1 MNFRTRLLIVVAVMI
16 VVSVFLSSA
25 ITYVSAKRHLES
37 AAKRQMEQTVALI
50 AKQSQI
56 GLERFKMDME
66 LLAESHLVRDVTR
79 SPKNETLVRE
89 MNLHFLDIVR
99 KNNVYTSINLID
111 RDAWCIASSY
121 PDRIGYSPMRQMVAT
136 RPDFKAAIAG
146 QGTISQVILSHGTGR
161 PIIAISVPVRE
172 DGRVMAVVRCTLD
185 LDNINDHFLTPQ
197 ETILGGKAYVYDP
210 WLDMNLP
217 KGWVVPNVIRSKPYM
232 RPDIP
237 DLPELATSRSGIINY
252 STRSGRRLA
261 AFLKTSDPEFLFVVE
276 RPLRDVLAPIET
288 MGKVTLA
295 TLVVMLFVITVAVF
309 RMANPL
315 LRKLEGCMTFVR
327 NIETGILDRRL
338 EAKGTDEITGLAR
351 GLNTMAQSLE
361 ESRNALEEAERLYR
375 GLFENAVEGIFVTDL
390 EGTVLNANPAFAS
403 LLGYGSPAEVV
414 GRNVSRYYSSTRRN
428 RLLDTLDARGTVKN
442 FEVLFH
448 RCDGSQRMGSI
459 YARADKNE
467 KGKIFRIQGI
477 LDDITEQREIEKER
491 RRAED
496 AELRSVQ
503 AKLEA
508 LRYQINP
515 HFLFNVLNSLSALAR
530 ISSRQTD
537 QLIQQLSRYLR
548 STISS
553 SESGFVPLSQE
564 MGTIESY
571 LNIEKV
577 RFEDDLMVN
586 IDLPSQAMDVR
597 VPELI
602 LQPVVENAV
611 KYGTKTSDLPLKI
624 TIEGSLT
631 DDRLLL
637 LKVTNTGHWVS
648 TKDGGRTRKGV
659 GIENL
664 RKRLSL
670 IYADQYLFRTE
681 EDGGLV
687 RVVLGV
693 PLETEIRQTRSQA

>member
-16 VVSVFLSSA
+16 VVSVFLTSA
-25 ITYVSAKRHLES
+25 ITYVSARRHLES
-37 AAKRQMEQTVALI
+37 AARKQMEQTVALI

-66 LLAESHLVRDVTR
+66 LLAESRLVRDVTR
-79 SPKNETLVRE
+79 SPKNESLVRE

-99 KNNVYTSINLID
+99 KNNVYSSINLID

-146 QGTISQVILSHGTGR
+146 QATISQVILSHGTGR

-172 DGRVMAVVRCTLD
+172 DGKVMAVVRSTLD
-185 LDNINDHFLTPQ
+185 LNHINDYFLAPQ

-210 WLDMNLP
+210 WLDTSLP
-217 KGWVVPNVIRSKPYM
+217 KGWVVPNIIRSKPYM

-237 DLPELATSRSGIINY
+237 DLPELATSHSGVVSY
-252 STRSGRRLA
+252 ATKSGRRLA
-261 AFLKTSDPEFLFVVE
+261 AFLKTSEPEFLFVVE

-295 TLVVMLFVITVAVF
+295 TLVVMLFVITIAVF

-315 LRKLEGCMTFVR
+315 LRKLEACMAFVED
-327 NIETGILDRRL
+327 IKAGILDRRL
-338 EAKGTDEITGLAR
+338 EAKGTDEISGLAR
-351 GLNTMAQSLE
+351 GLNTMAQGIE

-390 EGTVLNANPAFAS
+390 EGVVLNANPAFAS
-403 LLGYGSPAEVV
+403 LLGYRSPADLV
-414 GRNVSRYYSSTRRN
+414 GRNVSRYYSSARRN
-428 RLLDTLDARGTVKN
+428 RLLDVLESRGTVKN

-448 RCDGSQRMGSI
+448 RCDGSQRIGSI
-459 YARADKNE
+459 YARADRDE
-467 KGKIFRIQGI
+467 KGKILRIQGI
-477 LDDITEQREIEKER
+477 LDDITEQKEIEKER

-503 AKLEA
+503 ARLEA

-537 QLIQQLSRYLR
+537 QLIQQLSCYLR

-577 RFEDDLMVN
+577 RFEEDLMVN
-586 IDLPSQAMDVR
+586 IDLPTQVMDVR

-602 LQPVVENAV
+602 LQPIVENAV
-611 KYGTKTSDLPLKI
+611 KYGTKTSELPLRI
-624 TIEGSLT
+624 TIEGSVT

-648 TKDGGRTRKGV
+648 TEDGERTRKGV

-664 RKRLSL
+664 RKRLNL
-670 IYADQYLFRTE
+670 IYANRYLFQTE
-681 EDGGLV
+681 EDSGLV

-693 PLETEIRQTRSQA
+693 PLETGTRQTRSQA

>member
-16 VVSVFLSSA
+16 AVSVFLSSA
-25 ITYVSAKRHLES
+25 TTYVSARRHLE
-37 AAKRQMEQTVALI
+37 AAARKQMEQTVALI

-56 GLERFKMDME
+56 SLERFKMDME
-66 LLAESHLVRDVTR
+66 LLAESRLVRDVTR
-79 SPKNETLVRE
+79 SPKNEALVRE
-89 MNLHFLDIVR
+89 MNLRFLDIVR

-136 RPDFKAAIAG
+136 RSDFKAAIAG
-146 QGTISQVILSHGTGR
+146 EATISQVILSHGTGR

-172 DGRVMAVVRCTLD
+172 GGRVMAVVRSTLD
-185 LDNINDHFLTPQ
+185 LDHINDHFLAPQ
-197 ETILGGKAYVYDP
+197 ETILGAKAYVYDP

-217 KGWVVPNVIRSKPYM
+217 KGWVVPNAIRSKPYM

-237 DLPELATSRSGIINY
+237 YLPELATSRSAIVSY

-309 RMANPL
+309 RMASPL
-315 LRKLEGCMTFVR
+315 LKKLEGCMAFVR
-327 NIETGILDRRL
+327 NIEAGILDGRL
-338 EAKGTDEITGLAR
+338 DAKDTDEISGLAR
-351 GLNTMAQSLE
+351 GLNTMAQSLK
-361 ESRNALEEAERLYR
+361 ESRNALEEAEHLYR
-375 GLFENAVEGIFVTDL
+375 GLFENAVEGIFVTDP
-390 EGTVLNANPAFAS
+390 EGIVLNANPAFAS
-403 LLGYGSPAEVV
+403 LVGYASPAEVV
-414 GRNVSRYYSSTRRN
+414 GRNVSLYYSTTRRN
-428 RLLDTLDARGTVKN
+428 RLLDMLETHGTVKN
-442 FEVLFH
+442 FEILFH
-448 RCDGSQRMGSI
+448 RREGSQRRGSI
-459 YARADKNE
+459 YARADKDE
-467 KGKIFRIQGI
+467 KGKILRIQGI

-530 ISSRQTD
+530 ISPRQTD

-602 LQPVVENAV
+602 LQPIVENAV
-611 KYGTKTSDLPLKI
+611 KYGTKTSELPLKI
-624 TIEGSLT
+624 TIEGSVT

-648 TKDGGRTRKGV
+648 TDDGGRTGKGV

-664 RKRLSL
+664 RKRLTL
-670 IYADQYLFRTE
+670 IYADQYLLRTE
-681 EDGGLV
+681 EDSGLV
-687 RVVLGV
+687 RVIIGV
-693 PLETEIRQTRSQA
+693 PLETGSRQTGSQG

>member
-1 MNFRTRLLIVVAVMI
+1 MNFRSKLLVVVAVMI

-25 ITYVSAKRHLES
+25 ITYVSARRHLES
-37 AAKRQMEQTVALI
+37 AARRQMEQTVALI

-66 LLAESHLVRDVTR
+66 FLAESRLVRDVTK

-89 MNLHFLDIVR
+89 ANLHFLDIVR
-99 KNNVYTSINLID
+99 KNRVYTSINLID
-111 RDAWCIASSY
+111 SDAWCIASSY

-136 RPDFKAAIAG
+136 RPDFKTAIAG
-146 QGTISQVILSHGTGR
+146 EGTISQVILSHGTGR
-161 PIIAISVPVRE
+161 PIIAISVPVRQ
-172 DGRVMAVVRCTLD
+172 DGRVMAVVRSTLD
-185 LDNINDHFLTPQ
+185 LDHINDYFLVPQ
-197 ETILGGKAYVYDP
+197 EAILGGKAYVYDP
-210 WLDMNLP
+210 WLDTSLP
-217 KGWVVPNVIRSKPYM
+217 KGWVVPNTIRSKPYL

-237 DLPELATSRSGIINY
+237 DLPELAASRSGIVSY

-276 RPLRDVLAPIET
+276 KPLRDVLAPIET
-288 MGKVTLA
+288 MGRITLA

-315 LRKLEGCMTFVR
+315 LRKLEGCMAFVR
-327 NIETGILDRRL
+327 DIKAGILDRRL
-338 EAKGTDEITGLAR
+338 EAKGTDEISGLAR
-351 GLNTMAQSLE
+351 GLNTMTQSLE
-361 ESRNALEEAERLYR
+361 ENRNALEEAERLYR
-375 GLFENAVEGIFVTDL
+375 GLFENAVEGIFVTNL
-390 EGTVLNANPAFAS
+390 EGVVQNANPAFAS
-403 LLGYGSPAEVV
+403 LLGYGSPEDVV

-428 RLLDTLDARGTVKN
+428 RLLDMLETRGTVKN
-442 FEVLFH
+442 FEVFFH
-448 RCDGSQRMGSI
+448 RCDGSQRIGSI
-459 YARADKNE
+459 YARADRDE

-477 LDDITEQREIEKER
+477 LDDITEQKEIEKER

-553 SESGFVPLSQE
+553 SESGFVPLRQE

-586 IDLPSQAMDVR
+586 IDLPSQTMDVR

-602 LQPVVENAV
+602 LQPIVENAV

-624 TIEGSLT
+624 TIEGSIT

-637 LKVTNTGHWVS
+637 LKITNTGHWVS
-648 TKDGGRTRKGV
+648 TEDRIKTGKGV
-659 GIENL
+659 GIDNL
-664 RKRLSL
+664 RKRLTL

-681 EDGGLV
+681 EDTGLV
-687 RVVLGV
+687 RIVLGV
-693 PLETEIRQTRSQA
+693 PLETGTGQTRPQA

>member
-25 ITYVSAKRHLES
+25 ITYVSARRHLES
-37 AAKRQMEQTVALI
+37 AARKQMEQTVALI
-50 AKQSQI
+50 AKQSQM
-56 GLERFKMDME
+56 GLDRFKMDME
-66 LLAESHLVRDVTR
+66 LLAESRLVRDIAR

-89 MNLHFLDIVR
+89 TNLRFLDIVR

-136 RPDFKAAIAG
+136 RPDFKAAVAG
-146 QGTISQVILSHGTGR
+146 EATISQVILSHGTGR

-172 DGRVMAVVRCTLD
+172 DGRVLAVVRSTLD
-185 LDNINDHFLTPQ
+185 LDHINTYFLAPQ

-210 WLDMNLP
+210 WLDMSLP
-217 KGWVVPNVIRSKPYM
+217 KGWVVPNIIRSKPYM

-237 DLPELATSRSGIINY
+237 NLPELATNRSGIVSY
-252 STRSGRRLA
+252 STKSGRRLA

-288 MGKVTLA
+288 MGKITLA
-295 TLVVMLFVITVAVF
+295 TLVAMLFVISVAVF
-309 RMANPL
+309 RMANPF
-315 LRKLEGCMTFVR
+315 LRKLEGCMAFVR
-327 NIETGILDRRL
+327 DIKAGILDRRL
-338 EAKGTDEITGLAR
+338 ETKDNDEISGLAR

-361 ESRNALEEAERLYR
+361 ENRNALEEAERLYR

-390 EGTVLNANPAFAS
+390 EGIVLNANPAFAS
-403 LLGYGSPAEVV
+403 LLGYSSPTEVV
-414 GRNVSRYYSSTRRN
+414 GRNVSRYYSSTRRS
-428 RLLDTLDARGTVKN
+428 RLLDMLETHGTVKN
-442 FEVLFH
+442 FEVLFY
-448 RCDGSQRMGSI
+448 RCDGSQRIGSI
-459 YARADKNE
+459 YARADKDE
-467 KGKIFRIQGI
+467 KGRTFRIQGI

-553 SESGFVPLSQE
+553 SESGLVPLSQE

-571 LNIEKV
+571 LSIEKV

-586 IDLPSQAMDVR
+586 IDLPTQAMDVR

-602 LQPVVENAV
+602 LQPIVENAV

-624 TIEGSLT
+624 TIEGSIT
-631 DDRLLL
+631 GDRLLL

-648 TKDGGRTRKGV
+648 TEDGNKSRKGV
-659 GIENL
+659 GIDNL
-664 RKRLSL
+664 RKRLTL
-670 IYADQYLFRTE
+670 IYADRYLLRTE
-681 EDGGLV
+681 EDSGLV
-687 RVVLGV
+687 RVVIGV
-693 PLETEIRQTRSQA
+693 PLETGTRQAQSQA

>member
-1 MNFRTRLLIVVAVMI
+1 MNFRSKLLVVVAVMI

-25 ITYVSAKRHLES
+25 ITYVSARRHLES
-37 AAKRQMEQTVALI
+37 AARRQMEQTVALI

-56 GLERFKMDME
+56 GLERFKTDME
-66 LLAESHLVRDVTR
+66 LLAESRLVRDVTK

-89 MNLHFLDIVR
+89 ANLHFLDIVR
-99 KNNVYTSINLID
+99 KNRVYTSINLID
-111 RDAWCIASSY
+111 SDAWCIASSY

-136 RPDFKAAIAG
+136 RPDFKTAIAG
-146 QGTISQVILSHGTGR
+146 EGTISQVILSHGTGR
-161 PIIAISVPVRE
+161 PIIAISVPVRQ
-172 DGRVMAVVRCTLD
+172 DGRVMAVVRSTLD
-185 LDNINDHFLTPQ
+185 LDHINDYFLAPQ
-197 ETILGGKAYVYDP
+197 EAILAGKAYVYDP
-210 WLDMNLP
+210 WLDTSLP
-217 KGWVVPNVIRSKPYM
+217 KGWVVPNTIRSKPYM

-237 DLPELATSRSGIINY
+237 DLPELAASRSGIVSY
-252 STRSGRRLA
+252 PTRSGRRLA

-276 RPLRDVLAPIET
+276 KPLRDVLAPIET
-288 MGKVTLA
+288 MGKVTFA
-295 TLVVMLFVITVAVF
+295 TLVVMLFVITVTVL

-315 LRKLEGCMTFVR
+315 LRKLEGCMAFVR
-327 NIETGILDRRL
+327 DIKAGILDRRL
-338 EAKGTDEITGLAR
+338 EAKGTDEISGLAR

-361 ESRNALEEAERLYR
+361 ENRNALEEAERLYR
-375 GLFENAVEGIFVTDL
+375 GLFENAVEGIFVTNL
-390 EGTVLNANPAFAS
+390 EGVVQNANPAFAS
-403 LLGYGSPAEVV
+403 LLGYGSPEDVV

-428 RLLDTLDARGTVKN
+428 RLLDMLETRGTVKN
-442 FEVLFH
+442 FEVFFH
-448 RCDGSQRMGSI
+448 RCDGSQRIGSI
-459 YARADKNE
+459 YARADRDE

-503 AKLEA
+503 ARLEA

-553 SESGFVPLSQE
+553 SESGFVPLRQE

-571 LNIEKV
+571 LSIEKV

-586 IDLPSQAMDVR
+586 IDLPSQTMDVR

-602 LQPVVENAV
+602 LQPIVENAV

-624 TIEGSLT
+624 TIEGSIT

-637 LKVTNTGHWVS
+637 LKITNTGHWVS
-648 TKDGGRTRKGV
+648 TEDGIKTGKGV
-659 GIENL
+659 GIDNL
-664 RKRLSL
+664 RRRLTL

-681 EDGGLV
+681 EDTGLV

-693 PLETEIRQTRSQA
+693 PLETGTGQTRPQA

>member
-1 MNFRTRLLIVVAVMI
+1 
-16 VVSVFLSSA
+16 
-25 ITYVSAKRHLES
+25 
-37 AAKRQMEQTVALI
+37 
-50 AKQSQI
+50 
-56 GLERFKMDME
+56 
-66 LLAESHLVRDVTR
+66 
-79 SPKNETLVRE
+79 
-89 MNLHFLDIVR
+89 
-99 KNNVYTSINLID
+99 
-111 RDAWCIASSY
+111 
-121 PDRIGYSPMRQMVAT
+121 
-136 RPDFKAAIAG
+136 
-146 QGTISQVILSHGTGR
+146 
-161 PIIAISVPVRE
+161 
-172 DGRVMAVVRCTLD
+172 
-185 LDNINDHFLTPQ
+185 
-197 ETILGGKAYVYDP
+197 
-210 WLDMNLP
+210 
-217 KGWVVPNVIRSKPYM
+217 VVPNAIRSKPYM

-237 DLPELATSRSGIINY
+237 YLPELATSRSAIVSY

-309 RMANPL
+309 RMASPL
-315 LRKLEGCMTFVR
+315 LKKLEGCMAFVR
-327 NIETGILDRRL
+327 NIEAGILDGRL
-338 EAKGTDEITGLAR
+338 DAKDTDEISGLAR
-351 GLNTMAQSLE
+351 GLNTMAQSLK
-361 ESRNALEEAERLYR
+361 ESRNALEEAEHLYR
-375 GLFENAVEGIFVTDL
+375 GLFENAVEGIFVTDP
-390 EGTVLNANPAFAS
+390 EGIVLNANPAFAS
-403 LLGYGSPAEVV
+403 LVGYASPAEVV
-414 GRNVSRYYSSTRRN
+414 GRNVSLYYSTTRRN
-428 RLLDTLDARGTVKN
+428 RLLDMLETHGTVKN
-442 FEVLFH
+442 FEILFH
-448 RCDGSQRMGSI
+448 RREGSQRRGSI
-459 YARADKNE
+459 YARADKDE
-467 KGKIFRIQGI
+467 KGKILRIQGI

-530 ISSRQTD
+530 ISPRQTD

-602 LQPVVENAV
+602 LQPIVENAV
-611 KYGTKTSDLPLKI
+611 KYGTKTSELPLKI
-624 TIEGSLT
+624 TIEGSVT

-648 TKDGGRTRKGV
+648 TDDGGRTGKGV

-664 RKRLSL
+664 RKRLTL
-670 IYADQYLFRTE
+670 IYADQYLLRTE
-681 EDGGLV
+681 EDSGLV
-687 RVVLGV
+687 RVIIGV
-693 PLETEIRQTRSQA
+693 PLETGSRQTGSQG